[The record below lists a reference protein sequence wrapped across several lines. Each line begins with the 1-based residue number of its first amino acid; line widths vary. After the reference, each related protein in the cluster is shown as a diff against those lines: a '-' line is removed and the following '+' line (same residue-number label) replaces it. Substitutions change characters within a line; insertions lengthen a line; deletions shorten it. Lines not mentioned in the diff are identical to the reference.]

1 MNKAVNLLGWIGTAA
16 VVIALGLRFQ
26 TVKPE
31 WIQYS
36 WYAAMAGLVL
46 VLLYMASQWR
56 EISQAFAHRQTRL
69 GTIAATSVVLV
80 LGILVAVNYLA
91 SRRNHRWDLTA
102 GKQFSVAD
110 QTRNI
115 LQKLDAPVK
124 VLVFDKTTNFDT
136 FRDRL
141 DEYEYLSNRKLT
153 AEYISPDK
161 DPVRANQY
169 KIQSYGTV
177 VFNYKNRSE
186 TVVGTD
192 EQQLTNTLIKVLSGA
207 ERTVYFLT
215 GHGEHDTA
223 GSARDG
229 YSTIYQALGA
239 ENYKTDTL
247 ALAQKP
253 EVPSNA
259 TVLVIAG
266 PRTDL
271 LQGEL
276 DAIKQYL
283 DRGGKLLVMLDPPD
297 KDGQVPLTNVIA
309 LLKDWGIEAGND
321 IVVDTS
327 GVGQLLGANEV
338 TPVAVRYPAH
348 PIVERFRVITAYPLA
363 RSIKGVQGG
372 TNGRTA
378 QTFVESSPQS
388 WGETNTADLFA
399 QKPIGFDKDKD
410 VQGPV
415 SLAAA
420 VSIAAPKPPAPP
432 AADAKPAADTKTAP
446 ASDAPKPETRV
457 AAIGDS
463 DFASNGWLGVQ
474 GNRDLFLN
482 TVSWLAQQESLI
494 SIRPRD
500 PEDRRLALSAQAQRN
515 VALLAWLGIPGAI
528 FAAGIY
534 EWTRRRG

>member
-1 MNKAVNLLGWIGTAA
+1 MNKAINLLGWVGTAA

-26 TVKPE
+26 TFKPE

-36 WYAAMAGLVL
+36 WYAAVVGLVL

-56 EISQAFAHRQTRL
+56 EVSGTFSQRQARL
-69 GTIAATSVVLV
+69 GAMAATSVVLV
-80 LGILVAVNYLA
+80 LGILIAANYLA

-124 VLVFDKTTNFDT
+124 VLVFDKTSNFDT

-153 AEYISPDK
+153 AEYI
-161 DPVRANQY
+161 DPIRNPVQANQN
-169 KIQSYGTV
+169 KVQSLGTV
-177 VFNYKNRSE
+177 IFKYKERSE

-207 ERTVYFLT
+207 QRTVYFLQ

-223 GSARDG
+223 ATAREG
-229 YSTIYQALGA
+229 YSVVYQALGT

-253 EVPSNA
+253 EVPADA
-259 TVLVIAG
+259 TVLVAAG

-276 DAIKQYL
+276 DAIKRYL
-283 DRGGKLLVMLDPPD
+283 DRGGKLLVLLDPPD
-297 KDGQVPLTNVIA
+297 KAGQAPLPNLMS
-309 LLKDWGIEAGND
+309 LLHDWGIETGND

-327 GVGQLLGANEV
+327 GVGQLFGYNEA

-348 PIVERFRVITAYPLA
+348 PIVDRFRVMTAYPLA
-363 RSIKGVQGG
+363 RSMRPVQGG
-372 TNGRTA
+372 VNGKTA

-388 WGETNTADLFA
+388 RGETSIADLFA
-399 QKPIGFDKDKD
+399 QKPIAFDKDKD

-420 VSIAAPKPPAPP
+420 VSVAAPKPPPAPAETTP
-432 AADAKPAADTKTAP
+432 AAGAKKTPAD
-446 ASDAPKPETRV
+446 SPKPETRV

-463 DFASNGWLGVQ
+463 DFAANGTIGVQ
-474 GNRDLFLN
+474 GNQDLFMN
-482 TVSWLAQQESLI
+482 TIGWLSQQENLI

-500 PEDRRLALSAQAQRN
+500 PEDRRLSLSAQAQRN
-515 VALLAWLGIPGAI
+515 VAWLSWLIVPGAI
-528 FAAGIY
+528 FALGMFS
-534 EWTRRRG
+534 WSRRRG

>member
-1 MNKAVNLLGWIGTAA
+1 MNRLVNVLGWVGTAA
-16 VVIALGLRFQ
+16 VVIAVVLRLQ
-26 TVKPE
+26 PVKPE
-31 WIQYS
+31 WTQYS
-36 WYAAMAGLVL
+36 WYAAVVGLVL

-56 EISQAFAHRQTRL
+56 DVAHAFDRRQTRL

-80 LGILVAVNYLA
+80 LGILVALNYLA
-91 SRRNHRWDLTA
+91 SRRNHRWDLTS

-124 VLVFDKTTNFDT
+124 VLVFDKPTNFDT

-141 DEYEYLSNRKLT
+141 DEYEYLSNHKLSVD
-153 AEYISPDK
+153 YISPDK
-161 DPVRANQY
+161 DPVRANQN
-169 KIQSYGTV
+169 KVQSYGTV
-177 VFNYKNRSE
+177 IFNYKGRSE
-186 TVVGTD
+186 NVVGSD
-192 EQQLTNTLIKVLSGA
+192 EQQLTNTLIKALSGA
-207 ERTVYFLT
+207 ERTVYFLQ
-215 GHGEHDTA
+215 GHGEKDTA
-223 GSARDG
+223 ASARDG
-229 YSTIYQALGA
+229 YSAISQALGS
-239 ENYKTDTL
+239 ENYKTETL

-253 EVPSNA
+253 EVPANA
-259 TVLVIAG
+259 TVVVIAG

-271 LQGEL
+271 LQGEV

-297 KDGQVPLTNVIA
+297 KPGQPPLTNLIA

-321 IVVDTS
+321 VVVDTS

-338 TPVAVRYPAH
+338 TPVAVRYPSH

-363 RSIKGVQGG
+363 RSIRPVQGG

-388 WGETNTADLFA
+388 WGETNLTDLFG
-399 QKPIGFDKDKD
+399 QKPVEFDKDKD

-420 VSIAAPKPPAPP
+420 VSSAAPKPPAENKPTG
-432 AADAKPAADTKTAP
+432 DAKPP
-446 ASDAPKPETRV
+446 AGDAQKPETRV

-482 TVSWLAQQESLI
+482 TVSWLAQQENLI

-500 PEDRRLALSAQAQRN
+500 PEDRRLSLSAQAQRN
-515 VALLAWLGIPGAI
+515 VALFTLLGIPGAI
-528 FAAGIY
+528 FAVGIAS
-534 EWTRRRG
+534 WVRRRG

>member
-1 MNKAVNLLGWIGTAA
+1 MNKAINLLGWVGTAA
-16 VVIALGLRFQ
+16 VVMALGLRFQ
-26 TVKPE
+26 TFKPE

-56 EISQAFAHRQTRL
+56 EVSQTFSHRQTRL

-80 LGILVAVNYLA
+80 LGILVALNYLA

-124 VLVFDKTTNFDT
+124 VLVFDKASNFDT

-153 AEYISPDK
+153 AEYVDPVK
-161 DPVRANQY
+161 DPVRANQHKVQSFGTAVFTY
-169 KIQSYGTV
+169 KDRT
-177 VFNYKNRSE
+177 E

-207 ERTVYFLT
+207 QRTVYFLQ

-223 GSARDG
+223 GSEREG
-229 YSTIYQALGA
+229 YSTIYQALGT

-253 EVPSNA
+253 EVPADA

-271 LQGEL
+271 LQGEV
-276 DAIKQYL
+276 DPIKQYL

-297 KDGQVPLTNVIA
+297 KVGQAPLANLVA
-309 LLKDWGIEAGND
+309 LLKDWGIEAGTD
-321 IVVDTS
+321 VVVDTS

-363 RSIKGVQGG
+363 RSIRPVQGG

-388 WGETNTADLFA
+388 WGETNTTDLFA

-420 VSIAAPKPPAPP
+420 VSVAAPKPPA
-432 AADAKPAADTKTAP
+432 AAAPELKPASDSKTP

-482 TVSWLAQQESLI
+482 TVSWLSQQENLI

-500 PEDRRLALSAQAQRN
+500 PEDRRLTLSAQAQRN

-528 FAAGIY
+528 FALGIFG
-534 EWTRRRG
+534 WTRRRG

>member
-1 MNKAVNLLGWIGTAA
+1 M
-16 VVIALGLRFQ
+16 
-26 TVKPE
+26 
-31 WIQYS
+31 
-36 WYAAMAGLVL
+36 
-46 VLLYMASQWR
+46 
-56 EISQAFAHRQTRL
+56 
-69 GTIAATSVVLV
+69 

-124 VLVFDKTTNFDT
+124 VLVFDKPTNFET

-177 VFNYKNRSE
+177 VFNYKSRSE

-253 EVPSNA
+253 EVPANA

-271 LQGEL
+271 LQGEV

-297 KDGQVPLTNVIA
+297 KAGQVPLTNLIA

-338 TPVAVRYPAH
+338 TPVAVRYPVAPDCRAVPGDH
-348 PIVERFRVITAYPLA
+348 GLPA
-363 RSIKGVQGG
+363 RPVDPGG
-372 TNGRTA
+372 AGRH
-378 QTFVESSPQS
+378 QRPD
-388 WGETNTADLFA
+388 GADIRG
-399 QKPIGFDKDKD
+399 K
-410 VQGPV
+410 
-415 SLAAA
+415 LAAELGRDEHRGPLRA
-420 VSIAAPKPPAPP
+420 EADRVRQGQGRAGSRVAGRGRLGRRAEAARA
-432 AADAKPAADTKTAP
+432 
-446 ASDAPKPETRV
+446 TRV
-457 AAIGDS
+457 
-463 DFASNGWLGVQ
+463 
-474 GNRDLFLN
+474 
-482 TVSWLAQQESLI
+482 
-494 SIRPRD
+494 
-500 PEDRRLALSAQAQRN
+500 
-515 VALLAWLGIPGAI
+515 
-528 FAAGIY
+528 
-534 EWTRRRG
+534 

>member
-1 MNKAVNLLGWIGTAA
+1 MNKVVNLLGGLGTAA
-16 VVIALGLRFQ
+16 VVIALGLRWQ

-31 WIQYS
+31 WAQYS

-56 EISQAFAHRQTRL
+56 EIGQAFEQRQTRL

-80 LGILVAVNYLA
+80 LGILVAINYLA

-115 LQKLDAPVK
+115 LKKLDAPVK
-124 VLVFDKTTNFDT
+124 VLVFDKASNFDT

-153 AEYISPDK
+153 VEYIDPVK
-161 DPVRANQY
+161 NPVRANQNKVQSFGTAVFTY
-169 KIQSYGTV
+169 KGRT
-177 VFNYKNRSE
+177 E

-207 ERTVYFLT
+207 ERTVYFLQ

-223 GSARDG
+223 GSDRDG
-229 YSTIYQALGA
+229 YSTIYQALGT

-253 EVPSNA
+253 EVPANA

-271 LQGEL
+271 LQGEV
-276 DAIKQYL
+276 DAIKPYL

-297 KDGQVPLTNVIA
+297 KGAQVPLTNLLT
-309 LLKDWGIEAGND
+309 LLKDWGIDAGSD

-338 TPVAVRYPAH
+338 TPVAVRYPSH

-363 RSIKGVQGG
+363 RSMRPVQGG
-372 TNGRTA
+372 TSGRTA

-388 WGETNTADLFA
+388 WGETNTTDLFA
-399 QKPIGFDKDKD
+399 EKPIAFDKDKD
-410 VQGPV
+410 VPGPV

-420 VSIAAPKPPAPP
+420 VSVAAPKPPQAAVEAKP
-432 AADAKPAADTKTAP
+432 ASDTKTPAADT
-446 ASDAPKPETRV
+446 PKVETRV

-474 GNRDLFLN
+474 GNKDLFLN
-482 TVSWLAQQESLI
+482 TVSWLAQQENLI

-500 PEDRRLALSAQAQRN
+500 PEDRRLSLSAQAQRN
-515 VALLAWLGIPGAI
+515 VALLAWLGIPGAV
-528 FAAGIY
+528 FALGIY

>member
-1 MNKAVNLLGWIGTAA
+1 MNRAVNILGWVGTAA
-16 VVIALGLRFQ
+16 VVVALALRFQ
-26 TVKPE
+26 TFKPE
-31 WIQYS
+31 WAPYA
-36 WYAAMAGLVL
+36 WYAAMTGLVL

-56 EISQAFAHRQTRL
+56 DVAHAFGRRQTRL
-69 GTIAATSVVLV
+69 GTIAAASVVLV
-80 LGILVAVNYLA
+80 LGILVALNYLA

-102 GKQFSVAD
+102 GRQFSVSD

-124 VLVFDKTTNFDT
+124 ALVFDRPSGLDT

-161 DPVRANQY
+161 DPIRANQY
-169 KIQSYGTV
+169 KVQSYGTV
-177 VFNYKNRSE
+177 VLSYKNRTE
-186 TVVGTD
+186 TVVGSE
-192 EQQLTNTLIKVLSGA
+192 EQQLTNALIKLLSGE
-207 ERTVYFLT
+207 ERTVYFLQ

-223 GSARDG
+223 ASTREG
-229 YSTIYQALGA
+229 YNAIYQALGT

-253 EVPSNA
+253 EVPANA

-271 LQGEL
+271 LQGEVEP
-276 DAIKQYL
+276 IRQYL
-283 DRGGKLLVMLDPPD
+283 DRGGKLLVMLNPPD
-297 KDGQVPLTNVIA
+297 KAGQPPLTNLVA
-309 LLKDWGIEAGND
+309 LLKEWGIEAGDD

-338 TPVAVRYPAH
+338 TPVAVRYPSH

-363 RSIKGVQGG
+363 RSMRAVAGGV
-372 TNGRTA
+372 NGRTA

-388 WGETNTADLFA
+388 WAETNLADLFA
-399 QKPIGFDKDKD
+399 AKPVALDKDKD

-415 SLAAA
+415 SIGAA
-420 VSIAAPKPPAPP
+420 VSVTAPKAPETKSDDKPQGAGSTP
-432 AADAKPAADTKTAP
+432 AA
-446 ASDAPKPETRV
+446 DAPKPETRV

-482 TVSWLAQQESLI
+482 TVGWLAQQENLI

-500 PEDRRLALSAQAQRN
+500 PEDRRLSLSAQAQRN
-515 VALLAWLGIPGAI
+515 VALLAWIGIPGAI
-528 FAAGIY
+528 FALGIFS
-534 EWTRRRG
+534 WTRRRG

>member
-1 MNKAVNLLGWIGTAA
+1 MNKVVNFLGWVGTA
-16 VVIALGLRFQ
+16 VVVVALALRFQ

-31 WIQYS
+31 WVQYS

-56 EISQAFAHRQTRL
+56 EVSQAFEGRQTRL
-69 GTIAATSVVLV
+69 GTIAATSVVLI

-102 GKQFSVAD
+102 GKQFSMAD

-124 VLVFDKTTNFDT
+124 VLVFDKPTQFDS

-141 DEYEYLSNRKLT
+141 DEYEYLSNRKLRV
-153 AEYISPDK
+153 EYISPDK

-177 VFNYKNRSE
+177 VFNYKDRTE

-207 ERTVYFLT
+207 QRTVYFLQ

-223 GSARDG
+223 ASARDG
-229 YSTIYQALGA
+229 YSTIYQALGT

-253 EVPSNA
+253 EVPANA

-271 LQGEL
+271 LQGEV

-297 KDGQVPLTNVIA
+297 KNGQQPLTNLIA
-309 LLKDWGIEAGND
+309 LLKEWGIEAGND
-321 IVVDTS
+321 IIVDTS

-338 TPVAVRYPAH
+338 TPVAVRYPTH
-348 PIVERFRVITAYPLA
+348 PIVDRFRVITAYPLA
-363 RSIKGVQGG
+363 RSIKPVQGG

-388 WGETNTADLFA
+388 WGETNLTDLFG
-399 QKPIGFDKDKD
+399 QKPVAFDKDKD

-420 VSIAAPKPPAPP
+420 VSVAAPKAAAAAAGPKP
-432 AADAKPAADTKTAP
+432 ADAKTPAA
-446 ASDAPKPETRV
+446 DAPKPETRV

-482 TVSWLAQQESLI
+482 TVGWLSQQENLI

-500 PEDRRLALSAQAQRN
+500 PEDRRLTMSAQTESN
-515 VALLAWLGIPGAI
+515 VKWLSILVIPFSIFALGI
-528 FAAGIY
+528 FA
-534 EWTRRRG
+534 WTRRRG

>member
-1 MNKAVNLLGWIGTAA
+1 MNKVVNLLGGLGTAA
-16 VVIALGLRFQ
+16 VVIALGLRWQ

-31 WIQYS
+31 WVQYS

-56 EISQAFAHRQTRL
+56 EIGQAFEQRQTRL

-80 LGILVAVNYLA
+80 LGILVAINYLA

-115 LQKLDAPVK
+115 LKKLDAPVK
-124 VLVFDKTTNFDT
+124 VLVFDKASNFDT

-153 AEYISPDK
+153 VEYIDPVK
-161 DPVRANQY
+161 NPVRANQNKVQSFGTAVFTY
-169 KIQSYGTV
+169 KGRT
-177 VFNYKNRSE
+177 E

-207 ERTVYFLT
+207 ERTVYFLQ

-223 GSARDG
+223 GSDRDG
-229 YSTIYQALGA
+229 YSTIYQALGT

-253 EVPSNA
+253 EVPANA

-271 LQGEL
+271 LQGEV
-276 DAIKQYL
+276 DAIKPYL

-297 KDGQVPLTNVIA
+297 KGAQVPLTNLLR
-309 LLKDWGIEAGND
+309 LLKDWGIDAGSD

-338 TPVAVRYPAH
+338 TPVAVRYPSH

-363 RSIKGVQGG
+363 RSMRPVQGG
-372 TNGRTA
+372 TSGRTA

-388 WGETNTADLFA
+388 WGETNTTDLFA
-399 QKPIGFDKDKD
+399 EKPIEFDKDKD

-420 VSIAAPKPPAPP
+420 VSVPAPKPPQAAVEPKP
-432 AADAKPAADTKTAP
+432 ASDTKTPAADT
-446 ASDAPKPETRV
+446 PKVETRV

-474 GNRDLFLN
+474 GNKDLFLN
-482 TVSWLAQQESLI
+482 TVSWLAQQENLI

-500 PEDRRLALSAQAQRN
+500 PEDRRLSLSAQAQRN
-515 VALLAWLGIPGAI
+515 VALLAWLGIPGAV
-528 FAAGIY
+528 FALGIY

>member
-1 MNKAVNLLGWIGTAA
+1 MNKVVNLLGGLGTAA
-16 VVIALGLRFQ
+16 VVIALGLRWQ

-31 WIQYS
+31 WAQYS

-56 EISQAFAHRQTRL
+56 EIGQAFEQRQTRL

-80 LGILVAVNYLA
+80 LGILVAINYLA

-115 LQKLDAPVK
+115 LKKLDAPVK
-124 VLVFDKTTNFDT
+124 VLVFDKASNFDT

-153 AEYISPDK
+153 VEYIDPVK
-161 DPVRANQY
+161 NPVRANQNKVQSFGTAVFTY
-169 KIQSYGTV
+169 KGRT
-177 VFNYKNRSE
+177 E

-207 ERTVYFLT
+207 ERTVYFLQ

-223 GSARDG
+223 GSDRDG
-229 YSTIYQALGA
+229 YSTIYQALGT

-253 EVPSNA
+253 EVPANA

-266 PRTDL
+266 PRTVL
-271 LQGEL
+271 LQGEV
-276 DAIKQYL
+276 DAIKPYL

-297 KDGQVPLTNVIA
+297 KGAQVPLTNLLT
-309 LLKDWGIEAGND
+309 LLKDWGIDAGSD

-338 TPVAVRYPAH
+338 TPVAVRYPSH

-363 RSIKGVQGG
+363 RSMRPVQGG
-372 TNGRTA
+372 TSGRTA

-388 WGETNTADLFA
+388 WGETNTTDLFA
-399 QKPIGFDKDKD
+399 EKPIAFDKDKD
-410 VQGPV
+410 VPGPV

-420 VSIAAPKPPAPP
+420 VSVAAPKPPQAAVEAKP
-432 AADAKPAADTKTAP
+432 ASDTKTPAADT
-446 ASDAPKPETRV
+446 PKVETRV

-474 GNRDLFLN
+474 GNKDLFLN
-482 TVSWLAQQESLI
+482 TVSWLAQQENLI

-500 PEDRRLALSAQAQRN
+500 PEDRRLSLSAQAQRN
-515 VALLAWLGIPGAI
+515 VALLAWLGIPGAV
-528 FAAGIY
+528 FALGIY

>member
-1 MNKAVNLLGWIGTAA
+1 MNKVVNLLGGLGTAA
-16 VVIALGLRFQ
+16 VVIALGLRWQ

-31 WIQYS
+31 WVQYS

-56 EISQAFAHRQTRL
+56 EIGQAFEQRQTRL

-80 LGILVAVNYLA
+80 LGILVAINYLA

-115 LQKLDAPVK
+115 LKKLDAPVK
-124 VLVFDKTTNFDT
+124 VLVFDKASNFDT

-153 AEYISPDK
+153 VEYIDPVK
-161 DPVRANQY
+161 NPVRANQNKVQSFGTAVFTY
-169 KIQSYGTV
+169 KGRT
-177 VFNYKNRSE
+177 E

-207 ERTVYFLT
+207 ERTVYFLQ

-223 GSARDG
+223 GSDRDG
-229 YSTIYQALGA
+229 YSTIYQALGT

-253 EVPSNA
+253 EVPANA

-271 LQGEL
+271 LQGEV
-276 DAIKQYL
+276 DAIKPYL

-297 KDGQVPLTNVIA
+297 KGAQVPLTNLLT
-309 LLKDWGIEAGND
+309 LLKDWGIDAGSD

-338 TPVAVRYPAH
+338 TPVAVRYPSH

-363 RSIKGVQGG
+363 RSMRPVQGG
-372 TNGRTA
+372 TSGRTA

-388 WGETNTADLFA
+388 WGETNTTDLFA
-399 QKPIGFDKDKD
+399 EKPIAFDKDKD
-410 VQGPV
+410 VPGPV

-420 VSIAAPKPPAPP
+420 VSIAAPKPPQAAVEAKP
-432 AADAKPAADTKTAP
+432 ASDTKTPAADT
-446 ASDAPKPETRV
+446 PKVETRV

-474 GNRDLFLN
+474 GNKDLFLN
-482 TVSWLAQQESLI
+482 TVSWLAQQENLI

-500 PEDRRLALSAQAQRN
+500 PEDRRLSLSAQAQRN
-515 VALLAWLGIPGAI
+515 VALLAWLGIPGAV
-528 FAAGIY
+528 FALGIY

>member
-31 WIQYS
+31 WTQYS

-56 EISQAFAHRQTRL
+56 EMSQAFAHRQTRL

-432 AADAKPAADTKTAP
+432 ASDAKPAADTKTAP

-457 AAIGDS
+457 VAIGDS

>member
-1 MNKAVNLLGWIGTAA
+1 MNRVVNILGWVGTAV
-16 VVIALGLRFQ
+16 VVIALALRWQ

-56 EISQAFAHRQTRL
+56 ELAESFRHRQTRL

-124 VLVFDKTTNFDT
+124 VLVFDKPTNFDT

-153 AEYISPDK
+153 VEYISPDK
-161 DPVRANQY
+161 DPVRANQH

-177 VFNYKNRSE
+177 VFNYKGRTE

-207 ERTVYFLT
+207 ERTVYFLQ

-223 GSARDG
+223 GSDREG
-229 YSTIYQALGA
+229 YSTIYQALGS

-253 EVPSNA
+253 EVPANA

-271 LQGEL
+271 LQGEV

-297 KDGQVPLTNVIA
+297 KQGQPPFTNLIA
-309 LLKDWGIEAGND
+309 LLKDWGLDAGSD

-363 RSIKGVQGG
+363 RSIRPVQGG

-399 QKPIGFDKDKD
+399 QKPIGYDKDKD

-420 VSIAAPKPPAPP
+420 VSVTAPKPPAAAAEIKPAANAKAP
-432 AADAKPAADTKTAP
+432 AADA
-446 ASDAPKPETRV
+446 SKPETRV

-482 TVSWLAQQESLI
+482 TVSWLAQQENLI

-500 PEDRRLALSAQAQRN
+500 PEDRRLSASAQALTN
-515 VALLAWLGIPGAI
+515 LKYFVLLGIPAVI
-528 FAAGIY
+528 FGLGIY
-534 EWTRRRG
+534 GWTRRRG